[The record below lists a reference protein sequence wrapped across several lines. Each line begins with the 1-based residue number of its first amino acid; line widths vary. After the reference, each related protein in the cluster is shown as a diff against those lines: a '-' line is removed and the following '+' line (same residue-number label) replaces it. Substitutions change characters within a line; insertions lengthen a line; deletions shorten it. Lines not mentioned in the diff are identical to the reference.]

1 MAFAWTVLFR
11 DDWAVKKFRPA
22 STPFVMSTKPLAF
35 GVSIPSVRPARNVV
49 NCHMYG
55 YCSIRGIP
63 LADLVHVLPFK
74 SVSVEAQKALSK
86 IEYLEGDSV
95 TKVKEYDDVV
105 RSLWEAKQL
114 YEQFRWNY
122 GELRRL
128 VPCDQFDFLPDGF
141 ANGGFGERTVVNA
154 AFGNYVSAARG
165 LVDRMQAVMRKY
177 DRGSNKELYKD
188 YWKLPSS
195 WYDEGGLYVFMYE
208 IRNPVQHG
216 QTVVSLVRENDA
228 TRVRF
233 DLDQIVDMR
242 EYNTSPKLRAFLNKT
257 ISKIKDHDS
266 SDCPYLC
273 FRYTNMRYNE
283 LVIELFCHFLKCAE
297 PRIRAARKD
306 MQSLLLQHSK
316 AVGKLGGSSFVAY
329 VDGDMTHVYDEVD
342 VDPVKQLKDMHR
354 KAQKHLKDAR
364 NAIAAERRSIR

>member
-35 GVSIPSVRPARNVV
+35 GASIPSVRLARNVV

-141 ANGGFGERTVVNA
+141 ANGGF
-154 AFGNYVSAARG
+154 
-165 LVDRMQAVMRKY
+165 
-177 DRGSNKELYKD
+177 
-188 YWKLPSS
+188 W
-195 WYDEGGLYVFMYE
+195 
-208 IRNPVQHG
+208 
-216 QTVVSLVRENDA
+216 RE
-228 TRVRF
+228 
-233 DLDQIVDMR
+233 
-242 EYNTSPKLRAFLNKT
+242 
-257 ISKIKDHDS
+257 
-266 SDCPYLC
+266 DCC
-273 FRYTNMRYNE
+273 
-283 LVIELFCHFLKCAE
+283 
-297 PRIRAARKD
+297 
-306 MQSLLLQHSK
+306 
-316 AVGKLGGSSFVAY
+316 
-329 VDGDMTHVYDEVD
+329 
-342 VDPVKQLKDMHR
+342 
-354 KAQKHLKDAR
+354 
-364 NAIAAERRSIR
+364 